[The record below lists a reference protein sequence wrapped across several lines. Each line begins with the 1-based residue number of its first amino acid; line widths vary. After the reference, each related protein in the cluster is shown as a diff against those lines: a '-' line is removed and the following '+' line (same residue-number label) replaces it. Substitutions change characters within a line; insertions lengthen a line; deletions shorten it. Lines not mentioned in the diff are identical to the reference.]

1 MSRLVDAQGKLGLHR
16 KTGDQHSSGFEVG
29 LDLRHRNLDGLPLA
43 NDCDRVAEP
52 LHLGEDVAREQ
63 HRTPPALISSTQ
75 F

>member
-43 NDCDRVAEP
+43 DDRDRVAEP
-52 LHLGEDVAREQ
+52 LHL
-63 HRTPPALISSTQ
+63 
-75 F
+75 